1 MKITP
6 IAVALLSLALT
17 GCFGAQTKRD
27 RMLVGAGIG
36 AASGAVIGTAVGSG
50 LGGATVAGAAI
61 GAIGGTII
69 GSMQGAT
76 AQCVVRDQNGT
87 PHRVACP

>member
-1 MKITP
+1 MTP
-6 IAVALLSLALT
+6 IIVVALSLALS

-36 AASGAVIGTAVGSG
+36 AATGAAIGTAVGSG
-50 LGGATVAGAAI
+50 LGGTTVAGAV
-61 GAIGGTII
+61 IGGIGGGII
-69 GSMQGAT
+69 GSMRGAT
-76 AQCVVRDQNGT
+76 AACVVRDQHGT